1 MMIYLQVAE
10 SELLF
15 IVTRNY
21 FGIEETF
28 SENTHKS
35 SIDDFRFIHNTTN
48 FVCISILEKFY
59 LVLTN
64 PFKRVV
70 KTVIFLQLTVLQIFL
85 IFTPPSKMNDH
96 ALIIICRSHRMLHE

>member
-1 MMIYLQVAE
+1 MKYLQVAE

-15 IVTRNY
+15 IITRNY
-21 FGIEETF
+21 SCTEEIF

-35 SIDDFRFIHNTTN
+35 SVDDFRFIHNTTY
-48 FVCISILEKFY
+48 FLCISILEKFY

-64 PFKRVV
+64 PFKRVL
-70 KTVIFLQLTVLQIFL
+70 KTVFFLQLTLLQIFL
-85 IFTPPSKMNDH
+85 LFTPPSKMNDH